1 MSRIVASRYTYAAFL
16 LLPCSLLLLRHLSAG
31 SNLGGADD
39 DLPSTPAVQ
48 LSRETKP
55 TIVKPSEDW
64 INESAPLDPLVP
76 SENGTGLDAE
86 PPPDVPYLPPP
97 LQAADVRPAERL

>member
-31 SNLGGADD
+31 SSLGGADD
-39 DLPSTPAVQ
+39 DLPSAPAVQ

-64 INESAPLDPLVP
+64 MDEAAPRDPLAP
-76 SENGTGLDAE
+76 SENGARLDTE

-97 LQAADVRPAERL
+97 LQAADVRPAKRL